1 MNVSAKTNGDWI
13 VMTVSGR
20 LDATTSPELEKE
32 INAWLA
38 RGEAKNLLLDMA
50 ELPYISSAGLRIIL
64 AASKKLKA
72 AGGKIALSGL
82 QPLVMDVFRI
92 SGFESVIPIFASP
105 DEAMQ

>member
-1 MNVSAKTNGDWI
+1 MKISAKANGDWI
-13 VMTVSGR
+13 VMAVSGR

-32 INAWLA
+32 IAAWWA
-38 RGEAKNLLLDMA
+38 PGSAKNLLLDMT
-50 ELPYISSAGLRIIL
+50 ELAYISSAGLRIIL

-92 SGFESVIPIFASP
+92 SGFEAVIPIFASP
-105 DEAMQ
+105 DEAMR